1 MTLKLEPINIEE
13 NETKEIYSSAD
24 CQTLL
29 KMWKEYYPKI
39 GFNFPWVGYLV
50 KRNSEIVGSC
60 AFTGKPKDN
69 SVEIT
74 YWTFK
79 EFEGQ
84 GIATLSCKQLIAI
97 AKTADPTLVVRAKTA
112 PEHSASTKILERN
125 GFIFSRIVQD
135 DDIGDAWEWILNDK
149 KT

>member
-1 MTLKLEPINIEE
+1 MILTLEPITLEE
-13 NETKEIYSSAD
+13 NETQEIYSSPD

-50 KRNSEIVGSC
+50 KRNNEVVGSC
-60 AFTGKPKDN
+60 AFTGKPHDN
-69 SVEIT
+69 SVEIS

-79 EFEGQ
+79 DFEGQ
-84 GIATLSCKQLIAI
+84 GIATFSCKQLISI
-97 AKTADPTLVVRAKTA
+97 AKIVDPSLVIRAKTA
-112 PEHSASTKILERN
+112 PEHNASTMILERN
-125 GFIFSRIVQD
+125 VFIFSRIVQD
-135 DDIGDAWEWILNDK
+135 DDIGDSWEWILTNN